1 MSVVRTPARTPML
14 RTLLVRHLTP
24 RVHDGRHHVVRR
36 GICTCT
42 QRVLREC
49 VVHPH
54 RCCAPFLC
62 AASHHTCLTPGTRG
76 RERHL
81 HLRTARAQ
89 KCVVHPRR
97 CCAPFFLRRL
107 TPRVLDARHA
117 WSGEASAPAHS
128 ACSEK
133 MPCTHTGAAHP
144 VHRLTPRVHDGGH
157 AWS

>member
-1 MSVVRTPARTPML
+1 ML

-62 AASHHTCLTPGTRG
+62 AASHHACLTPGTRG

-97 CCAPFFLRRL
+97 CCAPFFFCAASHHACL
-107 TPRVLDARHA
+107 TPGTRGRERHLHLHTVRAQKKCRAPTPVLRTL
-117 WSGEASAPAHS
+117 
-128 ACSEK
+128 
-133 MPCTHTGAAHP
+133 CTA
-144 VHRLTPRVHDGGH
+144 
-157 AWS
+157 